1 MARITMENLPDLA
14 LFQRRS
20 HANSTRLAI
29 VSNADSTRLA
39 RGSNAVSTQ
48 RDERAKTHRASSRD
62 VIKTVPQQSL
72 TRSHAILLAIWVRRT
87 FP

>member
-1 MARITMENLPDLA
+1 MARITMENLPDLP
-14 LFQRRS
+14 LFPRRS
-20 HANSTRLAI
+20 NADSTRLAI

-72 TRSHAILLAIWVRRT
+72 T
-87 FP
+87 

>member
-1 MARITMENLPDLA
+1 MARITVENLPDLA
-14 LFQRRS
+14 RFQRRS
-20 HANSTRLAI
+20 HAMRLAI

-72 TRSHAILLAIWVRRT
+72 T
-87 FP
+87 

>member
-20 HANSTRLAI
+20 HADSTRLAI

-62 VIKTVPQQSL
+62 VIKTAPQQSL
-72 TRSHAILLAIWVRRT
+72 T
-87 FP
+87 

>member
-29 VSNADSTRLA
+29 VSNADST
-39 RGSNAVSTQ
+39 Q

-72 TRSHAILLAIWVRRT
+72 T
-87 FP
+87 

>member
-1 MARITMENLPDLA
+1 MARITVENLPDLA
-14 LFQRRS
+14 RFQRRS
-20 HANSTRLAI
+20 HANSMRLAI

-39 RGSNAVSTQ
+39 RGSNAVSKQ

-72 TRSHAILLAIWVRRT
+72 T
-87 FP
+87 

>member
-39 RGSNAVSTQ
+39 AVSNVVSTRVTSQ
-48 RDERAKTHRASSRD
+48 SSAEAAD
-62 VIKTVPQQSL
+62 NM
-72 TRSHAILLAIWVRRT
+72 RSKG
-87 FP
+87 

>member
-1 MARITMENLPDLA
+1 M
-14 LFQRRS
+14 
-20 HANSTRLAI
+20 RLAI

-72 TRSHAILLAIWVRRT
+72 T
-87 FP
+87 

>member
-20 HANSTRLAI
+20 HAN
-29 VSNADSTRLA
+29 STRLA

-72 TRSHAILLAIWVRRT
+72 T
-87 FP
+87 

>member
-1 MARITMENLPDLA
+1 MLLSIASPFHVSMARITMENLPDLA

-20 HANSTRLAI
+20 HADSTRLAI

-72 TRSHAILLAIWVRRT
+72 T
-87 FP
+87 

>member
-1 MARITMENLPDLA
+1 MARITVENLPDLA
-14 LFQRRS
+14 RFQRRS
-20 HANSTRLAI
+20 HANSMRLAIVSNADSMRLAI

-72 TRSHAILLAIWVRRT
+72 T
-87 FP
+87 

>member
-1 MARITMENLPDLA
+1 MLLSIASPFYVSMARITMENLPDLA

-20 HANSTRLAI
+20 HADSTRLAI

-72 TRSHAILLAIWVRRT
+72 T
-87 FP
+87 